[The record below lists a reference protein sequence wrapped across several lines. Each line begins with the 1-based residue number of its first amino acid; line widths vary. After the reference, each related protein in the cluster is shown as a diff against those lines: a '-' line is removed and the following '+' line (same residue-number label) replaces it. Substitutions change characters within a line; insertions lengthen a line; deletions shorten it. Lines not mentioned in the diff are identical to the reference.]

1 MFRFAAARS
10 VVSAS
15 IRAQTATLLNTCR
28 TMACQRVCVVGHKV
42 PDTDAICSAIVRAE
56 ELKANGVN
64 ATPYRL
70 GDLNP
75 ETKFVLEQ
83 AGLEPPPLLDESIT
97 DCQLAV
103 VDTNN
108 PAELPDN
115 IHTLG
120 VHSIVDHHKLVA
132 GLHTDTPIEI
142 DIRPLCSA
150 GSILFHRFQHQG
162 LDISK
167 TTARLMLSCILSD
180 SLHFR
185 SPTTTPSDITAA
197 ETLGSIAEIDVDTY
211 GEAMLKAKSQVSH
224 LTDAN
229 LIMMDSKVYEI
240 GGLTSRVSVVETTD
254 ATSVLE
260 RATGLVTSM
269 EQVTQEQKL
278 GRLLFFVVD
287 IVKQEAVLITADPQ
301 LADTVARAFDDATVQ
316 KDAATILVT
325 LPGVLSRK
333 KQILPTLEHVLG

>member
-1 MFRFAAARS
+1 MLFVMYGAF
-10 VVSAS
+10 VVW
-15 IRAQTATLLNTCR
+15 RQCHNFPGDKPFTQT
-28 TMACQRVCVVGHKV
+28 QHSS
-42 PDTDAICSAIVRAE
+42 PFPSF
-56 ELKANGVN
+56 LK
-64 ATPYRL
+64 R
-70 GDLNP
+70 
-75 ETKFVLEQ
+75 
-83 AGLEPPPLLDESIT
+83 
-97 DCQLAV
+97 C
-103 VDTNN
+103 
-108 PAELPDN
+108 
-115 IHTLG
+115 
-120 VHSIVDHHKLVA
+120 
-132 GLHTDTPIEI
+132 
-142 DIRPLCSA
+142 
-150 GSILFHRFQHQG
+150 
-162 LDISK
+162 
-167 TTARLMLSCILSD
+167 LS
-180 SLHFR
+180 
-185 SPTTTPSDITAA
+185 
-197 ETLGSIAEIDVDTY
+197 EIDVDTY